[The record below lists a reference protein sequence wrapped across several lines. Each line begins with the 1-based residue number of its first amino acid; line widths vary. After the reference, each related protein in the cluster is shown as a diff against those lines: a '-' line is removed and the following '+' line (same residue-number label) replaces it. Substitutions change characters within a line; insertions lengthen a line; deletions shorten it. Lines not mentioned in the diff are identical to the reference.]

1 MFEVHKL
8 SLETMAVF
16 GIGGDMI
23 NIKTVKKEVYRGYT
37 VVVKKHQRDEVINLL
52 FIDKSEHL
60 TWYCGYVVIP
70 EDHPFYGLDYE
81 EVEEDIDV
89 HGGLTFSGEFEDVDG
104 FLVGF
109 DCAHAGDN
117 PEVQDEEY
125 TLSECKKL
133 VDQLI
138 EMEALSKTNEG

>member
-1 MFEVHKL
+1 
-8 SLETMAVF
+8 MAVF
-16 GIGGDMI
+16 GIGGDML
-23 NIKTVKKEVYRGYT
+23 NIETVKKGVYIGYT

-52 FIDKSEHL
+52 FIDKSEHS

-70 EDHPFYGLDYE
+70 EDHPYYGLDYE
-81 EVEEDIDV
+81 EVEDDIDV

-104 FLVGF
+104 FLLGF

-125 TLSECKKL
+125 TLSECMSL
-133 VDQLI
+133 VDQII
-138 EMEALSKTNEG
+138 EIDKKEWKKNKERRWK